1 MSLAELKQEI
11 TRLTPAERQELA
23 LQLQVL
29 KDLEDPAFV
38 AELTQAHAIAEGGNE
53 GIDREQLIAR
63 LRAAGRAH
71 ALRAQSPSDSSC
83 EFAAS
88 GGAGAWVETTAV
100 KLPRLSA

>member
-38 AELTQAHAIAEGGNE
+38 ADLTQAHANAEGGNE
-53 GIDREQLIAR
+53 GIDREQMITR
-63 LRAAGRAH
+63 LRAAGR
-71 ALRAQSPSDSSC
+71 LTG
-83 EFAAS
+83 E
-88 GGAGAWVETTAV
+88 
-100 KLPRLSA
+100 

>member
-29 KDLEDPAFV
+29 KDLEDPAFL
-38 AELTQAHAIAEGGNE
+38 AELTQAHANAEDGNE

-63 LRAAGRAH
+63 LRAAGR
-71 ALRAQSPSDSSC
+71 LTG
-83 EFAAS
+83 E
-88 GGAGAWVETTAV
+88 
-100 KLPRLSA
+100 